1 MPDPTPL
8 SLILKDVDVVAESAT
23 FYDRANSD
31 LRRTASLP
39 TDGRIRV
46 PRKPKKDSQIIPSSH
61 RPHVLASDRLL
72 LWTTPHS
79 DSFQKTLENQFPA
92 NTVLKLFQVMLCS
105 LDQDTRSN
113 YGAGLLR
120 FTQYCDRNNIP
131 ETDRMPASESLLST
145 FAASAAGHLSDKTLA
160 SWLAGLHYWH
170 TVNGAPWHGNDMLHH
185 VRRGFAKLVPP
196 SSKRAKRPPVT
207 VEAMIALRSGLDLTN
222 AFDASVWAIAAIAF
236 WSCCRLGELVI
247 PSVNL
252 FNANKHVSR
261 NILPLQFTFLD
272 DSTTYSSFHIP
283 WTKTTLQV
291 GATLSVTSR
300 NHYTCPIIALK
311 HHLACNVSLPSTS
324 PLFAF
329 ETASGTWSPMTK
341 DWFMT
346 RCNDVWIK
354 AGYPDMPGHAFR
366 IGGATELLL
375 QGINPDIVATQ
386 GRWKSQAFLEY
397 WRKIESILPLFISSS
412 SNSSRTMNLDK
423 TMDNFR
429 TRHNLTVS
437 S

>member
-1 MPDPTPL
+1 
-8 SLILKDVDVVAESAT
+8 
-23 FYDRANSD
+23 
-31 LRRTASLP
+31 
-39 TDGRIRV
+39 
-46 PRKPKKDSQIIPSSH
+46 
-61 RPHVLASDRLL
+61 
-72 LWTTPHS
+72 
-79 DSFQKTLENQFPA
+79 
-92 NTVLKLFQVMLCS
+92 
-105 LDQDTRSN
+105 
-113 YGAGLLR
+113 
-120 FTQYCDRNNIP
+120 
-131 ETDRMPASESLLST
+131 MPASESLLST

-170 TVNGAPWHGNDMLHH
+170 TVNGATWHGNDMLHH

-207 VEAMIALRSGLDLTN
+207 LEAMIALRSGLDLTN
-222 AFDASVWAIAAIAF
+222 AFDAAVWAIAAVAF

-261 NILPLQFTFLD
+261 NILPLRFNLLD
-272 DSTTYSSFHIP
+272 DSTTYCSFHIP
-283 WTKTTLQV
+283 WTKTTLQF

-300 NHYTCPIIALK
+300 DHYTCPIVALK
-311 HHLACNVSLPSTS
+311 HHLACNVSPPSTS

-341 DWFMT
+341 DWFMA
-346 RCNDVWIK
+346 RCNDVWVK

-375 QGINPDIVATQ
+375 QGINPDIVAIQ

-412 SNSSRTMNLDK
+412 SSSSRATNLDK

-429 TRHNLTVS
+429 ARHNLTVTS
-437 S
+437 